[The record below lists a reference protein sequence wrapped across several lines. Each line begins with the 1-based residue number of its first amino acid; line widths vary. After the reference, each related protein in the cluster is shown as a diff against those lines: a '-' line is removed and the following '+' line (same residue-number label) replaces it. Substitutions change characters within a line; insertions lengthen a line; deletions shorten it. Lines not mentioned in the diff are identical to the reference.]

1 MSDGV
6 KFRGGFT
13 FFVDLAKNAEG
24 DLKLL
29 VSRSY
34 SMKRLVKFSKNL
46 ILRDFTVLTWSEPEI
61 LGPATNSQP
70 VGLSQTGHT

>member
-13 FFVDLAKNAEG
+13 FFVDLAKNTEG
-24 DLKLL
+24 DLMLL

-61 LGPATNSQP
+61 LGPVT
-70 VGLSQTGHT
+70 